1 MELNEFVKDV
11 IVNIYDGL
19 SEAQKVTG
27 KSVLPSGGIVSEG
40 IPYVKKG
47 IGIQTNATMISN
59 LEFEVAL
66 TDGVKDGVHGGIGVL
81 LGALTVGTKG
91 NSETQQTSLSK
102 IKFNIPIEL
111 K

>member
-11 IVNIYDGL
+11 IVSIYDGI
-19 SEAQKVTG
+19 SEAKKTTG
-27 KSVLPSGGIVSEG
+27 KPILPSAGLVSEG
-40 IPYVKKG
+40 IPYVKNG
-47 IGIQTNATMISN
+47 IGPNASATMISN

-66 TDGVKDGVHGGIGVL
+66 TDGSKDGINGGIGVL
-81 LGALTVGTKG
+81 LGNLTLGAKG

>member
-11 IVNIYDGL
+11 IVSIYDGI
-19 SEAQKVTG
+19 SEAKKATG
-27 KSVLPSGGIVSEG
+27 KPILPSAGLVSEG
-40 IPYVKKG
+40 IPYVKNG
-47 IGIQTNATMISN
+47 IGPNASATMISN

-66 TDGVKDGVHGGIGVL
+66 TDGSKDGINGGIGVL
-81 LGALTVGTKG
+81 LGSLTLGAKG